1 MQQLRYKRIMMR
13 TMPIPKLMLMA
24 MTTMIVKRR
33 VMRITVM
40 IRTMMMN
47 FTRVLCLMMT
57 MMIRLVMQNRVHV
70 LSAKGAGASREQN
83 SGCPEKPNTKGMSKK
98 GADEAL
104 HKWQKS

>member
-1 MQQLRYKRIMMR
+1 
-13 TMPIPKLMLMA
+13 
-24 MTTMIVKRR
+24 
-33 VMRITVM
+33 
-40 IRTMMMN
+40 MMN

-104 HKWQKS
+104 HKWQKSQKHEKDYKDRRKNARKIDETIMYTGVVLDLLQPTTEVR